1 MPRTNTDAAIRARV
15 DAFVEDLTGLI
26 REAALEAVQE
36 ALVRDGS
43 LPRAAATRV
52 AGPKRRKKA
61 GRRSR
66 RAVDTATVLEAIRAH
81 QGERTEV
88 IAKSMG
94 TDSKALKPAID
105 ELVADGRVSR
115 RGKARGTTLHIGG
128 GGSGSGGATRKKAGR
143 RKKAARRKTA
153 RSKKK

>member
-1 MPRTNTDAAIRARV
+1 MPKQNTDAAIRARV

-43 LPRAAATRV
+43 ISRASIASA

-66 RAVDTATVLEAIRAH
+66 RAVDTDTVLEAIRAH
-81 QGERTEV
+81 AGERTEV
-88 IAKSMG
+88 IAKSLG

-105 ELVADGRVSR
+105 ELVAAGRVSR

-128 GGSGSGGATRKKAGR
+128 GSAGGGATRKKAGR